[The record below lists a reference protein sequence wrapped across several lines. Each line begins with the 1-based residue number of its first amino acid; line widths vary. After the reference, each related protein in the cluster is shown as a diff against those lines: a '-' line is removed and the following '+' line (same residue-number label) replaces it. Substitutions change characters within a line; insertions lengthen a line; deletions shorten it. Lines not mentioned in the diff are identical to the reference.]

1 MTVIDAA
8 SWYRQNNGRR
18 VNRRRLLGV
27 AGATGAG
34 LGISL
39 KFNSRASAQSTPTS
53 TSDLAAA
60 LSEWGFNAT
69 ETNPLAFA
77 RLQAF
82 QAAYPGVTLEI
93 SPESDVQRILTA
105 AVSDTLP
112 DMLWLGRE
120 ILNSYVSRGQVLRPI
135 DDLVGRDGYDTSRFY
150 PSAITEASPGGQ
162 LYGIPGGMDIVA
174 MWANTDALAEAGITD
189 PTQLNTS
196 DWDQLTALG
205 TQLTRKN
212 GDAVERWGF
221 DSKMQDGQFYT
232 WALAN
237 GAVLL
242 GGDDGQQPNFNSAE
256 VADLLNRAKA
266 SYDSQGGYQ
275 SYEAVRSS
283 WQNDEQFARGQVAI
297 TAYQNWLGNINATTT
312 PNLNFA
318 VLPIRPANDPN
329 GIAAVAGGA
338 SWCITANSKNVDAA
352 WEFIKFMHSDETWM
366 IGAQAVRAARDAA
379 GAPYLPSLTGVPV
392 VDQRQIDELYTPI
405 APQFDNAVQLF
416 PQILAA
422 STTRALSPS
431 PYAQQL
437 DQILFQTGVL
447 PALRGERPV
456 QDALD
461 AAQSEA
467 EAAVSG
473 F

>member
-1 MTVIDAA
+1 MSDATT
-8 SWYRQNNGRR
+8 RHGTLGNRR
-18 VNRRRLLGV
+18 MDRRRLLSG
-27 AGATGAG
+27 AGAAG
-34 LGISL
+34 VGLAISL
-39 KFNSRASAQSTPTS
+39 KFNSRASAQSTPV
-53 TSDLAAA
+53 SDLAAS

-120 ILNSYVSRGQVLRPI
+120 ILNSYVSRGQVLRPL
-135 DDLVGRDGYDTSRFY
+135 DDLVERDGYDMSRFY
-150 PSAITEASPGGQ
+150 PSAVKEATADGK
-162 LYGIPGGMDIVA
+162 LYGIPGGMDVVA

-189 PTQLNTS
+189 PSQLNTA
-196 DWDQLTALG
+196 DWDQMTSIG

-212 GDAVERWGF
+212 GDAIDRWGF

-237 GAVLL
+237 GAQLL
-242 GGDDGQQPNFNSAE
+242 GGDDGLQPSFNSAE
-256 VADLLNRAKA
+256 VADLLTRAKA

-275 SYEAVRSS
+275 SYEAIRST
-283 WQNDEQFARGQVAI
+283 WQNDEQFARGQVAL

-312 PNLNFA
+312 PNLNFT
-318 VLPIRPANDPN
+318 VLPIRPSNDPS

-338 SWCITANSKNVDAA
+338 AWCITANSKNVDAA

-366 IGAQAVRAARDAA
+366 IGARAVRAARDAA
-379 GAPYLPSLTGVPV
+379 GAPYLPSLTGVPA
-392 VDQRQIDELYTPI
+392 VDQRQIDEIYTPI
-405 APQFDNAVQLF
+405 APQFDNTVQLF

-447 PALRGERPV
+447 PALRGEKPV

-467 EAAVSG
+467 EDAVSG

>member
-1 MTVIDAA
+1 MGGAA
-8 SWYRQNNGRR
+8 
-18 VNRRRLLGV
+18 
-27 AGATGAG
+27 

-39 KFNSRASAQSTPTS
+39 RFGRQGAAQSTPVL
-53 TSDLAAA
+53 DLAAQ

-82 QAAYPGVTLEI
+82 QAAYPGVTIEI

-120 ILNSYVSRGQVLRPI
+120 IYNSYISRGQVIRSLN
-135 DDLVGRDGYDTSRFY
+135 DLVERDGYDLSRFY
-150 PSAITEASPGGQ
+150 PAAIEEVTTDDQ
-162 LYGIPGGMDIVA
+162 LYGIPGGMDVVA
-174 MWANTDALAEAGITD
+174 LWANTDALAEVGISD
-189 PTQLNTS
+189 PTQLSSS
-196 DWDQLTALG
+196 DWDQLTSVG
-205 TQLTRKN
+205 TQLTRKT
-212 GDAVERWGF
+212 GDAIDRWGF

-237 GAVLL
+237 GAQLL
-242 GGDDGQQPNFNSAE
+242 GGDDGLQPNFNSAE
-256 VADLLNRAKA
+256 VADLLERARA
-266 SYDSQGGYQ
+266 SYESQGGFQ
-275 SYEAVRSS
+275 NYEAFRSS

-297 TAYQNWLGNINATTT
+297 TAYQNWLGNINAVTT
-312 PNLNFA
+312 PDLNFT
-318 VLPIRPANDPN
+318 VMPIRPSDDPN

-338 SWCITANSKNVDAA
+338 AWCITEGSQNVDAA

-379 GAPYLPSLTGVPV
+379 GAPYLPSLTGVPA
-392 VDQRQIDELYTPI
+392 VDQRQIDELYTSI

-416 PQILAA
+416 PEILAA

-437 DQILFQTGVL
+437 DQIIFQTGVL
-447 PALRGERPV
+447 PALRGEKPV
-456 QDALD
+456 QEALD

-467 EAAVSG
+467 EAAISG